1 MKEHSPLSLAPHHRV
16 LNTDELRVLERALQA
31 AANEQRL
38 PVRRSTEA
46 DGPNEWRL
54 ARWSIPLSIKTLG
67 GVDVLED
74 EEALQTDH
82 VKFRRP
88 RVADET
94 AEVTLETPRQTF
106 DLRLNRNRLGDWQV
120 PTEDQLSRR

>member
-1 MKEHSPLSLAPHHRV
+1 MEDHPPLSFAQHQRV
-16 LNTDELRVLERALQA
+16 LNTEELKVLERALQA

-38 PVRRSTEA
+38 PVLRSTEA

-54 ARWSIPLSIKTLG
+54 ARWFIPLSIETLG

-74 EEALQTDH
+74 EVALRTDH

-106 DLRLNRNRLGDWQV
+106 DVRLNRNRSGDWQISI
-120 PTEDQLSRR
+120 EDELSRR